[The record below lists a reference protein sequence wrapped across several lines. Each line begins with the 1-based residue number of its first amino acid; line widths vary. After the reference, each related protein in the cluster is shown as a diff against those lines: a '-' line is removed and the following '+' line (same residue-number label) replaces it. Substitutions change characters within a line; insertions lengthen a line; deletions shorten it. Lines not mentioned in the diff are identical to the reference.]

1 MDDKTI
7 QELKDADTSLHDL
20 LNAINNRL
28 CKLEMD
34 FYLAD
39 QKVEAMRKYVLG
51 LREKL
56 GGS

>member
-20 LNAINNRL
+20 MNAINNRL

-34 FYLAD
+34 FYLANI
-39 QKVEAMRKYVLG
+39 EINAMKGVRIGHVLQSP
-51 LREKL
+51 R
-56 GGS
+56 

>member
-1 MDDKTI
+1 MDDRTI
-7 QELKDADTSLHDL
+7 QELKDADASLHDL

-34 FYLAD
+34 FYLA
-39 QKVEAMRKYVLG
+39 G
-51 LREKL
+51 LEIDAIKQKL